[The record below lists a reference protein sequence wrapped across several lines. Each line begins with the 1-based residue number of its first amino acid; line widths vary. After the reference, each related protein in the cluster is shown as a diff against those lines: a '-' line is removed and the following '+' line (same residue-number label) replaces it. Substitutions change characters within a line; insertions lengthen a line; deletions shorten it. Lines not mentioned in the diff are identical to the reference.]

1 MTLLKQKNKIK
12 YFFMPLSLL
21 ILWQILSAIKT
32 PFISLYLLPSPYE
45 LLPSIKNLILGNGN
59 IYFDILI
66 SFLRVVTSFLIASLV
81 GIFLA
86 IAAYKSITVQNIIIP
101 IINILRP
108 IPNIVWLPIIIVII
122 PSSEISILAIPFMGA
137 LPPIF
142 LSAFTGLERIPSG
155 IKNQAIIKNISG
167 IKEIFGILIPGAFS
181 HIRNGVNVGIGIA
194 WMGVVLAEMTAGKNG
209 IGYFTWI
216 AYQSTNYSYMLI
228 GAIIIAISGFLSSKI
243 FLKITKKSFHGLY
256 I

>member
-1 MTLLKQKNKIK
+1 V
-12 YFFMPLSLL
+12 
-21 ILWQILSAIKT
+21 
-32 PFISLYLLPSPYE
+32 
-45 LLPSIKNLILGNGN
+45 G
-59 IYFDILI
+59 
-66 SFLRVVTSFLIASLV
+66 TSFLIASLV
-81 GIFLA
+81 GISLA
-86 IAAYKSITVQNIIIP
+86 IVAHKSITAQNIIMP
-101 IINILRP
+101 IINIMRP

-122 PSSEISILAIPFMGA
+122 PSSEMSILAIPFISA

-167 IKEIFGILIPGAFS
+167 AKEIFGILIPGAFS

>member
-1 MTLLKQKNKIK
+1 MILLKQKNKVK
-12 YFFMPLSLL
+12 YCLIPLSLL

-45 LLPSIKNLILGNGN
+45 LLPVIMNLVLGNGD
-59 IYFDILI
+59 IYFNILI
-66 SFLRVVTSFLIASLV
+66 SFLRVGASFLIASLI
-81 GIFLA
+81 GISLA
-86 IAAYKSITVQNIIIP
+86 IVAYKSTTAQSIIIP

-122 PSSEISILAIPFMGA
+122 PSSEMSILAIPFIGA

-142 LSAFTGLERIPSG
+142 LSAFTGLERIPGG
-155 IKNQAIIKNISG
+155 IKNQATIKNISG
-167 IKEIFGILIPGAFS
+167 KKEIFGILIPGAFS
-181 HIRNGVNVGIGIA
+181 HIKNGMNVAIGIA

-243 FLKITKKSFHGLY
+243 FLKITKRTFHGLY